1 MIKAQTETKSYVSH
15 EAYGLKYH
23 VAIAMKAE
31 KTGISLFFLF
41 LFRFLA
47 CLFYMFAK
55 TPALFPILEMKTL
68 NETEDK
74 KMKTFKEFEEF
85 EKEMAK
91 TAEEAKKAKWK
102 AEEKK
107 ITEMENV
114 HTHCISEITQT
125 LFYLYQAISPYL
137 DSFRFFCGNDG
148 LEITSYNAEVHV
160 VINGAQITVCFET
173 DYDATFEFCEESD
186 IDMLSEQVKLLRDVD
201 AFLET
206 HIDNIMSSALLEC
219 GTVDVSDAD
228 TGAQPL
234 YHVAIATSM

>member
-1 MIKAQTETKSYVSH
+1 
-15 EAYGLKYH
+15 
-23 VAIAMKAE
+23 
-31 KTGISLFFLF
+31 
-41 LFRFLA
+41 
-47 CLFYMFAK
+47 
-55 TPALFPILEMKTL
+55 
-68 NETEDK
+68 
-74 KMKTFKEFEEF
+74 MKTFKEFEEF

-91 TAEEAKKAKWK
+91 TAEEAKKAKRK
-102 AEEKK
+102 AKEEKVA
-107 ITEMENV
+107 EMENV
-114 HTHCISEITQT
+114 HTHYVSEITQT

-137 DSFRFFCGNDG
+137 DSFKFYCGNDG
-148 LEITSYNAEVHV
+148 LAIANYNAEVHV

-173 DYDATFEFCEESD
+173 DDDATFEFCEGSDID

-201 AFLET
+201 AFLEE